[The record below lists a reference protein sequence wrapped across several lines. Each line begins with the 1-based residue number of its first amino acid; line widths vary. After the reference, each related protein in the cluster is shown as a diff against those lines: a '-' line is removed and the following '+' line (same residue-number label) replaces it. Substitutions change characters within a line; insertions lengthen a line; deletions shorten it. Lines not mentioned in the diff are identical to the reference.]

1 MFNVSF
7 DGNEK
12 ITHPVFSTAP
22 CTQKVA
28 TCISQPVSLT
38 QSLYLLREDTD
49 LFSHLATVLV
59 YTDVPL

>member
-1 MFNVSF
+1 MFHLTEMKNNSSC
-7 DGNEK
+7 
-12 ITHPVFSTAP
+12 FSTAP

-38 QSLYLLREDTD
+38 QSLYLLRVDTD
-49 LFSHLATVLV
+49 SFSHLATVLV